1 MPSQS
6 TIVVNDGTADITYV
20 RTGVVG
26 NTTTFRKVGTILG
39 SQSEFLSTVR
49 PVSKSMDAKT
59 VLQLDKRG
67 ESQDTAGVTVVKQM
81 GLFTISAV
89 FPRGGSKADRE
100 KVYAE
105 AADALADAG
114 VKSTF
119 VDNEAFYA

>member
-6 TIVVNDGTADITYV
+6 TIVVNDGTADVTYV

-26 NTTTFRKVGTILG
+26 NTTTFRKSGSILG
-39 SQSEFLSTVR
+39 SQSEFSSTVR

-59 VLQLDKRG
+59 TLQLDKRG
-67 ESQDTAGVTVVKQM
+67 EQTVDGVTVVKQM

-89 FPRGGSKADRE
+89 FPRGGTKADRE
-100 KVYAE
+100 KVFAE
-105 AADALADAG
+105 AANSLADPG